1 MRQKGFVRLPFLVLI
16 FAHTTA
22 AVGQSPVSFEFG
34 IRAGVPLMKNLR
46 PSTFTCCGAISI
58 STSEKPLYTVG
69 PTFGAILYDRI
80 SVQFEALYKP
90 VESRFS
96 LFPSSSTFTSSS
108 TSRGSS
114 WEFPLLFNYRF
125 LRGPMRPYGGV
136 GIVVGEMVSTVS
148 ESQTKNSITGT
159 ETHSQGA
166 DSRFFGQVPASIVDA
181 GFEWTISYLI
191 VRPEVRF
198 SRWSHNQPNVAFR
211 SAKQFEFLIG
221 FSFRGFPSSPK

>member
-1 MRQKGFVRLPFLVLI
+1 
-16 FAHTTA
+16 
-22 AVGQSPVSFEFG
+22 VSFEFG
-34 IRAGVPLMKNLR
+34 IRAGVPLMKTLR
-46 PSTFTCCGAISI
+46 PTSFSCCGTVSI
-58 STSEKPLYTVG
+58 VTSEKPLYTVG

-96 LFPSSSTFTSSS
+96 LFPQSPTFTSSS
-108 TSRGSS
+108 TSRGYS

-125 LRGPMRPYGGV
+125 RRGTIRPYGGV
-136 GIVVGEMVSTVS
+136 GIVIGEMVSTVT
-148 ESQTKNSITGT
+148 ESRTTNLITGT
-159 ETHSQGA
+159 VIEGRGA
-166 DSRFFGQVPASIVDA
+166 GSNFFGQVPASLVDA
-181 GFEWTISYLI
+181 GLEWPLSYLI

-221 FSFRGFPSSPK
+221 FSFRGLPASPK

>member
-1 MRQKGFVRLPFLVLI
+1 MRQKGFLRLPFLVLI
-16 FAHTTA
+16 FAHATA

-46 PSTFTCCGAISI
+46 PSSFSCCGTVSI
-58 STSEKPLYTVG
+58 VTSERPLYTVG
-69 PTFGAILYDRI
+69 PTFGAVLYDRI

-96 LFPSSSTFTSSS
+96 LFPPSPMFTSSS
-108 TSRGSS
+108 TTRGSS
-114 WEFPLLFNYRF
+114 WEFPLLLNYRF
-125 LRGPMRPYGGV
+125 RRGTMRPYAGV
-136 GIVVGEMVSTVS
+136 GIVIGERVSTVTESRTTNLVSGTVTEGRAANS
-148 ESQTKNSITGT
+148 E
-159 ETHSQGA
+159 
-166 DSRFFGQVPASIVDA
+166 FFGQVPASIVDA
-181 GFEWTISYLI
+181 GLEWPISYLI

-221 FSFRGFPSSPK
+221 FSFRGLPANPK